1 MLTITIPNNNLKER
15 KYIIDI
21 IFNEF
26 LDIEFQYKI
35 GVSNYEITLE
45 NNNKLIYEDHF
56 FSKYVSELDYL
67 KLENIPNKVEYVKND
82 FIIEKDIPIIFG
94 NKILK
99 IKNSKSIF
107 CGIDI
112 FASIFFMIRRWEEY
126 VNLNRDDHNR
136 FPATESVAYKNGF
149 LDRAVVNEYVEMLW
163 NMLLHLGC
171 VQNRSNKNCQVCL
184 THDIDKLYFWKNWQ
198 QVARVTIG
206 DILKRK
212 SFKLATERITEYS
225 LIKRNKIND
234 SFDTFDWLMDKS
246 EVIGV
251 KSRFYF
257 MSGGVTEYDN
267 WYKIDEPK
275 CLELVNKI
283 NKRGHIIGI
292 HHSYNAYNNSKQ
304 FKKEKDL
311 LEQTL
316 EQEITEGRGHY
327 LRFEVP
333 ETWQIME
340 DANMEIDSTCGYADR
355 IGFRCGTGEEF
366 SVFNI
371 LTREKLKLKERPVIL
386 MDFSLFGYQ
395 KFDWSEIK
403 NIVRKLIKN
412 KNAITIL
419 WHNSQ
424 IEHMNIYEQLIDY
437 LYDEELIRK

>member
-1 MLTITIPNNNLKER
+1 MLTIIIPNNNLKER

-21 IFNEF
+21 IFNEI

-56 FSKYVSELDYL
+56 FSKYVGDLEYL
-67 KLENIPNKVEYVKND
+67 KLEHVPCKVQFVEND

-94 NKILK
+94 NKILN
-99 IKNSKSIF
+99 IKNSKSII

-112 FASIFFMIRRWEEY
+112 FASIFFMISRWEEY
-126 VNLNRDDHNR
+126 VNLNRDNHDR
-136 FPATESVAYKNGF
+136 FPATESLAYKNGF
-149 LDRAVVNEYVEMLW
+149 LERAVVDEYVEMLW
-163 NMLLHLGC
+163 NMLMHLGC
-171 VQNRSNKNCQVCL
+171 VQHRNKKNSQICL
-184 THDIDKLYFWKNWQ
+184 THDIDKLYLWKNWK
-198 QVARVTIG
+198 QVIRVAIG
-206 DILKRK
+206 DLLKRK
-212 SFKLATERITEYS
+212 SFRLANERLAEYY
-225 LIKRNKIND
+225 LINRNKIDD
-234 SFDTFDWLMDKS
+234 SFDTFDWLMDQS

-257 MSGGVTEYDN
+257 MSGGVTKYDN

-275 CLELVNKI
+275 CLDLMNKI
-283 NKRGHIIGI
+283 NRRGHIIGF
-292 HHSYNAYNNSKQ
+292 HPSYNAYNNSKQ
-304 FKKEKDL
+304 LKEEKDF

-316 EQEITEGRGHY
+316 KQEIIEGRGHY

-333 ETWQIME
+333 TTWQILE
-340 DANMEIDSTCGYADR
+340 DAGMEIDSTCGYADR

-386 MDFSLFGYQ
+386 MDSTLFGYQ
-395 KFDWSEIK
+395 KLGWDKIK
-403 NIVRKLIKN
+403 DVLKKLIKN
-412 KNAITIL
+412 KNTFTIL

-424 IEHMNIYEQLIDY
+424 IEHRKIYEQLIEY
-437 LYDEELIRK
+437 LYDEDLIRK

>member
-1 MLTITIPNNNLKER
+1 MLTIKIPNNNLKER
-15 KYIIDI
+15 KYVIDI
-21 IFNEF
+21 IFMEF
-26 LDIEFQYKI
+26 LDVEFHQET
-35 GVSNYEITLE
+35 GGNNYEIILE
-45 NNNKLIYEDHF
+45 NNHKLIIEDHF
-56 FSKYVSELDYL
+56 FCKHPNNLEYL
-67 KLENIPNKVEYVKND
+67 KIDNLPSKLEYAKND
-82 FIIEKDIPIIFG
+82 FTVEEDIPIIFG
-94 NKILK
+94 NKILN
-99 IKNSKSIF
+99 IKNSKLII

-112 FASIFFMIRRWEEY
+112 FASIFFMISRWEEY

-149 LDRAVVNEYVEMLW
+149 LDRAVVNEYVEILW
-163 NMLLHLGC
+163 NMLLYLGC

-257 MSGGVTEYDN
+257 MSGGVTKYDN

-275 CLELVNKI
+275 CLDLVNKI
-283 NKRGHIIGI
+283 NKRDHIIGF
-292 HHSYNAYNNSKQ
+292 HPSYNAYNNSKQ
-304 FKKEKDL
+304 LKEEKDL
-311 LEQTL
+311 LEETL
-316 EQEITEGRGHY
+316 EQEIIEGRGHY

-333 ETWQIME
+333 TTWQILE
-340 DANMEIDSTCGYADR
+340 DAGMEIDSTCGYADR

-386 MDFSLFGYQ
+386 MDSTLFGYQ
-395 KFDWSEIK
+395 KLGWDKIK
-403 NIVRKLIKN
+403 DVLKKLIKN
-412 KNAITIL
+412 KNNFTIL

-424 IEHMNIYEQLIDY
+424 IEHRKIYEQLIEY
-437 LYDEELIRK
+437 LYDEDLIRK